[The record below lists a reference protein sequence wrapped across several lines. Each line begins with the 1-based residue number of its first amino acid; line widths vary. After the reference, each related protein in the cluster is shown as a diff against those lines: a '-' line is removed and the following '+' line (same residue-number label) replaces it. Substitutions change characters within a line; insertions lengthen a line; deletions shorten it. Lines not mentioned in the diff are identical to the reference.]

1 MDNNKFWK
9 TLVRFSFFKR
19 LIVNIFNFS
28 FKIKPANF
36 FLFCMFSLLSLF
48 SFSIILFEPSSF
60 LPLEQDHEKT
70 IATTEAKSKES
81 YQGRNFVNL
90 SPEFYET
97 VLLELLN
104 KIEINK
110 NKNINYKSRIIEL
123 ETELNNLRNKL
134 AISFDATQKIQRT
147 IQSHQEKE
155 SKLKSDWSIPL
166 LLDLVEKATKDKQE
180 NIVTIELLKKENKKL
195 LRDLELFDDQNE
207 QVFIQLEEA
216 IEVSIGPL
224 KRMFRS
230 LGLPTENIIDQIR
243 NSYSGSGGLFDPAT
257 LDNYL
262 DIDQL
267 YNSKKSS
274 EDLLRTIAD
283 LNFYRI
289 AAETIPIYA
298 PVQSSSRFASG
309 FGFRKDPINGKRA
322 MHHGADFAAP
332 KGTPIYAAANGI
344 VSYAGWYGGYG
355 LLVIIKHGFGYE
367 TRYAHNSRIRV
378 KVGERVSRGDRISDM
393 GSTGRSTGSHLHY
406 EVRRNNKPI
415 NPMTYIKAGRYV
427 F

>member
-1 MDNNKFWK
+1 
-9 TLVRFSFFKR
+9 
-19 LIVNIFNFS
+19 
-28 FKIKPANF
+28 
-36 FLFCMFSLLSLF
+36 
-48 SFSIILFEPSSF
+48 
-60 LPLEQDHEKT
+60 LEQDHEKT